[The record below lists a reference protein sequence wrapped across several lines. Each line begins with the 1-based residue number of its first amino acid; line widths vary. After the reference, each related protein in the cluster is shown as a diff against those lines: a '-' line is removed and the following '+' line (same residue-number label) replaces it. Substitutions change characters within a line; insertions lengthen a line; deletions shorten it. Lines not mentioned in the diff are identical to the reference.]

1 LEDRA
6 KGGSGQCSSV
16 WLERVTVVFCSISVP
31 AADVIRRVKT
41 IPRLFPLLLSAALVS
56 CADVQERSQ
65 IVGARTGTPLTA
77 SVGDTVLRVSRQKN
91 LPNIAGKADIFGR
104 MTPTGVETVQYLGVK
119 DGMAIFRRR
128 TVDVETGATTMNST
142 PLIIPNT
149 ATTTSSGSVNI
160 YGPSGYGHGS
170 YSGTSTASLPP
181 TVIPAASPQHRPTPA
196 AWVSPTGLQII
207 AAHSGYHAL
216 AT

>member
-1 LEDRA
+1 M
-6 KGGSGQCSSV
+6 
-16 WLERVTVVFCSISVP
+16 
-31 AADVIRRVKT
+31 RRVNT
-41 IPRLFPLLLSAALVS
+41 IPRLFPLLLAAALVS
-56 CADVQERSQ
+56 CTDVQERSN

-170 YSGTSTASLPP
+170 YSGTSTTSLPP
-181 TVIPAASPQHRPTPA
+181 TVIPAHPPA
-196 AWVSPTGLQII
+196 PVVMDEGSLLSSVDLSRKPAQLTVAGKTLTVLQ
-207 AAHSGYHAL
+207 ADNSRLLYVL
-216 AT
+216 SE